1 MELAGAAETSREV
14 DLGLDRSCLIMRLGT
29 CADSSL
35 LDGLLCTESKLCQQ
49 WLRLQVTTML
59 RGLPRVGHAPS

>member
-14 DLGLDRSCLIMRLGT
+14 DFGLDRSCLIMRLGT

-35 LDGLLCTESKLCQQ
+35 LDDLLCAEASL
-49 WLRLQVTTML
+49 VNS
-59 RGLPRVGHAPS
+59 G